1 MRQWMSWVMGG
12 VIGEGKV
19 GGKELSV
26 RNNDG
31 RMLSTNE
38 VKNTTLY
45 AAADIP
51 FKLARPCAMCIGA
64 IPIIS

>member
-1 MRQWMSWVMGG
+1 MRQWISWVMGD

-31 RMLSTNE
+31 RMLSTHD
-38 VKNTTLY
+38 VKGAPLH
-45 AAADIP
+45 AAGDIP
-51 FKLARPCAMCIGA
+51 FKLARPCAM
-64 IPIIS
+64 